1 MESPDCIFCKIARG
15 EIPARLLHQDER
27 LVAFDDIDPAAPVH
41 FLVVPREHIPTLD
54 DATEEHLVLLGH
66 MLWTA
71 ARLAR
76 EKGIAADGY
85 RQVINCREVG
95 GQVVPHLHLHV
106 LGGRPMRRMG

>member
-1 MESPDCIFCKIARG
+1 MEQSDCIFCKIARG
-15 EIPARLLHQDER
+15 EIPAKLLYEDER
-27 LVAFDDIDPAAPVH
+27 IVVFDDINPAAPVH

-54 DATEEHLVLLGH
+54 DASEAHAPLLGH

-76 EKGIAADGY
+76 EKGVAEGGY
-85 RQVINCREVG
+85 RQVINCREAG
-95 GQVVPHLHLHV
+95 GQVVPHLHLHI